1 MAQAARLSSFCC
13 AGAAAS
19 DRLKDRG
26 ELYAV
31 EGGLTV
37 LCKDPVVIWSSSM
50 KDRSP
55 VRMLD
60 TVHMGF
66 HDSCSIAASHI

>member
-1 MAQAARLSSFCC
+1 MREQQPVTNPMIGS
-13 AGAAAS
+13 
-19 DRLKDRG
+19 

-66 HDSCSIAASHI
+66 HDSCNVAARHI

>member
-1 MAQAARLSSFCC
+1 MIGS
-13 AGAAAS
+13 
-19 DRLKDRG
+19 

-66 HDSCSIAASHI
+66 HDSCNVAARHI